1 MESMGKMPYPW
12 LDWFVSWTSEA
23 TEFTR
28 YRPTQDVLVFGEY
41 ESARVVPG
49 INLYR
54 RARIMTSMSMR
65 RRSGVPNVASGSAGS
80 YVLVRPL
87 LRENSTNDARFF
99 AVGRIFRVE
108 KWGLAEKP
116 IRLSTLTL
124 R

>member
-1 MESMGKMPYPW
+1 MGKMPHPW
-12 LDWFVSWTSEA
+12 PDWFVLWTSEA
-23 TEFTR
+23 TRRKIRSE
-28 YRPTQDVLVFGEY
+28 TQDVLVFGEY

-87 LRENSTNDARFF
+87 LHEKQHERCSVFRRWQNVPSGKMG
-99 AVGRIFRVE
+99 VGR
-108 KWGLAEKP
+108 KAH
-116 IRLSTLTL
+116 
-124 R
+124 